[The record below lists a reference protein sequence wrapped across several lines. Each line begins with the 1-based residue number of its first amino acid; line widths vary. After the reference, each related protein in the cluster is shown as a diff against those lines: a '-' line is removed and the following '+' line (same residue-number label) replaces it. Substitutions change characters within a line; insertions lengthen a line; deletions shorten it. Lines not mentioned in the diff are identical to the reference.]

1 VTIPLLKISRDKGN
15 FSRGKFTGGGI
26 FANDDVISL
35 ERSLLFPKVG
45 AIELARNVPADP
57 LPPEP
62 ERFFGRKE
70 VLYLTPLPH
79 PQHLAE
85 EGLPDL

>member
-1 VTIPLLKISRDKGN
+1 MWLKLP
-15 FSRGKFTGGGI
+15 GI
-26 FANDDVISL
+26 KEN
-35 ERSLLFPKVG
+35 KW
-45 AIELARNVPADP
+45 RNVPAGP

-70 VLYLTPLPH
+70 VLYLIPLPH

-85 EGLPDL
+85 GLPEL